1 MYAVFVDGSRQYRV
15 SEGDM
20 VKVDFREVEPGG
32 RVEFG
37 RVLLYANGDDLRI
50 GQPVVE
56 GVRVLGDVVDH
67 PSIKLYIQHF
77 RKRKN
82 YRRLKGHRQWY
93 TAVRVKHIL
102 LPGQEPP
109 VAAPQPEASAPAPA
123 STGEASAPAPA
134 PATPPA
140 AT

>member
-1 MYAVFVDGSRQYRV
+1 MYAVFVDGSRQYKV
-15 SEGDM
+15 SEGDT
-20 VKVDFREVEPGG
+20 VKVDYRDVEPGG

-37 RVLLYANGDDLRI
+37 HVLLYANGDDRRI
-50 GQPVVE
+50 GRPVVD

-109 VAAPQPEASAPAPA
+109 APAPKTETPAA
-123 STGEASAPAPA
+123 STPAGKTPA
-134 PATPPA
+134 QTPA
-140 AT
+140 APPKTG